1 MKGKRVKAVAKKEF
15 YQIKRDMRS
24 LILAFAL
31 PSLLMLLFGYAIT
44 LDIKD
49 IPVAFW
55 DQDHTQKSKEFIR
68 KFKESGYFEVRGE
81 AEGYQQL
88 QELLDKGRIK
98 IGLVIPPGFSEG
110 ITSGN
115 EVPVQTLLDGSDG
128 NTGTIGSGYVSGLIS
143 TFASEI
149 GLKQGTLLDSKPLLD
164 YRVRVWY
171 NPELKSTNFIIPGLI
186 AGIIMIM
193 AALLASLTFARE
205 WERGT
210 MEQLLSTPIK
220 SIELI
225 SGKFIPY
232 FVIGAIDI
240 VMVLVLGVF
249 LFKVPLRGEVM
260 LLSAVCL
267 IYLVGAT
274 ALGILISVLTKSQL
288 LANQIGWLATFLPAF
303 LLSGFIFPIF
313 NMPKPIQAIT
323 YLVPARYFIKI
334 LRDIFLKG
342 NGISYF
348 YGEVIFLSL
357 FCVFMLL
364 LANLSFKKRMK

>member
-1 MKGKRVKAVAKKEF
+1 MKWKRVKAVAKKEF
-15 YQIKRDMRS
+15 VQIKRDLRA
-24 LILAFAL
+24 LILAFVL
-31 PSLLMLLFGYAIT
+31 PSVLMLLFGYAIT

-68 KFKESGYFEVRGE
+68 KFEESRYFVTKGGVEN
-81 AEGYQQL
+81 YQKL
-88 QELLDKGRIK
+88 QELLDKGKIK
-98 IGLVIPPGFSEG
+98 IGLVIPAGFSKE
-110 ITSGN
+110 IVSGE
-115 EVPVQTLLDGSDG
+115 EVSVQTLLDGSDG
-128 NTGTIGSGYVSGLIS
+128 NTGTIGLGYVSGLTANYTSNI
-143 TFASEI
+143 
-149 GLKQGTLLDSKPLLD
+149 LLQEKRFLTQKPFLD

-186 AGIIMIM
+186 AAIIMIM
-193 AALLASLTFARE
+193 SALLASLTFARE

-210 MEQLLSTPIK
+210 MEQLLSTPVK
-220 SIELI
+220 SVELV

-232 FVIGAIDI
+232 FVIGAID
-240 VMVLVLGVF
+240 VVTVLLLGTLVF
-249 LFKVPLRGEVM
+249 EVPLRGDLF
-260 LLSAVCL
+260 LLSGVCL

-334 LRDIFLKG
+334 LKDIFLKG
-342 NGISYF
+342 NGITFF
-348 YGEVIFLSL
+348 YGEVIFLVL
-357 FCVFMLL
+357 FCFAMLL
-364 LANLSFKKRMK
+364 LANFSLKKRIR

>member
-1 MKGKRVKAVAKKEF
+1 MKWKRTKAIAKKEF
-15 YQIKRDMRS
+15 IQIKRDLRA

-31 PSLLMLLFGYAIT
+31 PCLLMLLFGYAIT

-49 IPVAFW
+49 IPLAFW
-55 DQDHTQKSKEFIR
+55 DQDHTQRSSEFIR
-68 KFKESGYFEVRGE
+68 KFKESGYFQIRGE
-81 AEGYQQL
+81 VESYRHL
-88 QELLDKGRIK
+88 ERLLDKGGIK
-98 IGLVIPPGFSEG
+98 IGLVIPPGFSES
-110 ITSGN
+110 ITSGQ
-115 EVPVQTLLDGSDG
+115 EASVQTLLDGSDG

-149 GLKQGTLLDSKPLLD
+149 GSKQGTLLDAEPLLD

-220 SIELI
+220 PIELI
-225 SGKFIPY
+225 FGKFVPY
-232 FVIGAIDI
+232 FVIGGIDI
-240 VMVLVLGVF
+240 VMILVLGVF
-249 LFKVPLRGEVM
+249 LFKVPLRGELM
-260 LLSAVCL
+260 LLSTVCL

-274 ALGILISVLTKSQL
+274 ALGMLISVLTRSQL

-313 NMPKPIQAIT
+313 NMPKSIQAIT

-348 YGEVIFLSL
+348 YGEIIFLSL
-357 FCVFMLL
+357 FCISMFL
-364 LANLSFKKRMK
+364 LANLSFNKRMS

>member
-68 KFKESGYFEVRGE
+68 KFEESRYFEVKRE
-81 AEGYQQL
+81 VDNYQEL
-88 QELLDKGRIK
+88 QELLDKGRIR
-98 IGLVIPPGFSEG
+98 IGLVIPHGFSEK
-110 ITSGN
+110 IASG
-115 EVPVQTLLDGSDG
+115 EEIAVQTLLDGSDG
-128 NTGTIGSGYVSGLIS
+128 NTGTIGSAYVSGLIS
-143 TFASEI
+143 AYTSEI
-149 GLKQGTLLDSKPLLD
+149 RLGQGTLFNSEPPLD

-193 AALLASLTFARE
+193 VALLTSLTFARE

-210 MEQLLSTPIK
+210 MEQLSSTPVK
-220 SIELI
+220 PAELI

-232 FVIGAIDI
+232 FVIGTIDV
-240 VMVLVLGVF
+240 VMVLLLGVF
-249 LFKVPLRGEVM
+249 VFQVPFRGDLF
-260 LLSAVCL
+260 LLSGVCL

-313 NMPKPIQAIT
+313 NMPRPIQAIT

-334 LRDIFLKG
+334 LRDVFLKG

-357 FCVFMLL
+357 FSVLMLL

>member
-1 MKGKRVKAVAKKEF
+1 MKGKRVRAVAKKEF
-15 YQIKRDMRS
+15 YQIKRDLRS
-24 LILAFAL
+24 LTLAFAL

-55 DQDHTQKSKEFIR
+55 DQDYTQKSKEFIR
-68 KFKESGYFEVRGE
+68 KFEECGYFEVK
-81 AEGYQQL
+81 AEVDNYQEL
-88 QELLDKGRIK
+88 QRLLDKGGIR
-98 IGLVIPPGFSEG
+98 IGLVIPHGFSEG
-110 ITSGN
+110 IVSG
-115 EVPVQTLLDGSDG
+115 EEIEVQTLLDGSDG

-143 TFASEI
+143 AYTSEI
-149 GLKQGTLLDSKPLLD
+149 RLGQATLLNSEPPLD

-193 AALLASLTFARE
+193 VALLTSLTFARE

-210 MEQLLSTPIK
+210 MEQLWSTPVK
-220 SIELI
+220 PAELI

-232 FVIGAIDI
+232 FVIGTIDV
-240 VMVLVLGVF
+240 VMVLLLGVF
-249 LFKVPLRGEVM
+249 VFQVPFRGDLF
-260 LLSAVCL
+260 LLSGVCL

-288 LANQIGWLATFLPAF
+288 LANQIGWLVTFLPAF
-303 LLSGFIFPIF
+303 LLSGFIYPIF

-334 LRDIFLKG
+334 LRDVFLKG

-348 YGEVIFLSL
+348 YGEIIFLSL
-357 FCVFMLL
+357 FCVLMLL
-364 LANLSFKKRMK
+364 LANLSFKKRMR

>member
-1 MKGKRVKAVAKKEF
+1 MKWKRVKAIAKKEF
-15 YQIKRDMRS
+15 VQIKRDLRA

-68 KFKESGYFEVRGE
+68 KFEESRYFQVKGEVGN
-81 AEGYQQL
+81 YTQL

-98 IGLVIPPGFSEG
+98 IGLVIPTDFSKK
-110 ITSGN
+110 ITSGK
-115 EVPVQTLLDGSDG
+115 EVAVQTLLDGSDG
-128 NTGTIGSGYVSGLIS
+128 NTGTIGSGYVSGLTS
-143 TFASEI
+143 AYASDV
-149 GLKQGTLLDSKPLLD
+149 LMQKKNLFSLKPLLD

-171 NPELKSTNFIIPGLI
+171 NPDLKSTNFIIPGLI

-193 AALLASLTFARE
+193 VALLASLTFARE

-210 MEQLLSTPIK
+210 MEQLLSTPVK
-220 SIELI
+220 PMELI

-232 FVIGAIDI
+232 FVIGVIDV
-240 VMVLVLGVF
+240 VMILLLGTFV
-249 LFKVPLRGEVM
+249 FKVPLRGDVF
-260 LLSAVCL
+260 LLAGVCL

-274 ALGILISVLTKSQL
+274 ALGMLISVLTRSQL

-334 LRDIFLKG
+334 LKDIFLKG

-348 YGEVIFLSL
+348 YREVSLLVL
-357 FCVFMLL
+357 FCAAMLL
-364 LANLSFKKRMK
+364 LANFSFKKRIK

>member
-1 MKGKRVKAVAKKEF
+1 MKWKIVKAVAKKEF
-15 YQIKRDMRS
+15 IQIKRDRRA

-55 DQDHTQKSKEFIR
+55 DQDHTQKSKEFVR
-68 KFKESGYFEVRGE
+68 KFEESRYFVTKG
-81 AEGYQQL
+81 GVDNYQQL
-88 QELLDKGRIK
+88 QELLDKGKIE
-98 IGLVIPPGFSEG
+98 IGLVIPTGFSKG
-110 ITSGN
+110 IISGE
-115 EVPVQTLLDGSDG
+115 EVSVQTLLDGSDG
-128 NTGTIGSGYVSGLIS
+128 NTGTIGSGYVSGLTSDYTSNI
-143 TFASEI
+143 
-149 GLKQGTLLDSKPLLD
+149 LLQKRKLLALKPLLD

-186 AGIIMIM
+186 AAIIMIIV
-193 AALLASLTFARE
+193 ALLTSLTFARE

-210 MEQLLSTPIK
+210 MEQLLSTPVK

-232 FVIGAIDI
+232 FVIGAIDV
-240 VMVLVLGVF
+240 VMVLFLGVF
-249 LFKVPLRGEVM
+249 LFKVPLRGDIL
-260 LLSAVCL
+260 LLSGVSL
-267 IYLVGAT
+267 LYLTGAT
-274 ALGILISVLTKSQL
+274 ALGILISVLTRSQL

-313 NMPKPIQAIT
+313 NMPKPIQAVT

-342 NGISYF
+342 NGIFYF
-348 YGEVIFLSL
+348 YGEVIFLTL
-357 FCVFMLL
+357 FCIAMLF
-364 LANLSFKKRMK
+364 LANISFKKRIK

>member
-1 MKGKRVKAVAKKEF
+1 MKWKRTKAIAKKEF
-15 YQIKRDMRS
+15 IQIKRDLRA
-24 LILAFAL
+24 LILAFVL
-31 PSLLMLLFGYAIT
+31 PCLLMLLFGYAIT

-55 DQDHTQKSKEFIR
+55 DQDHTQRSSEFIR
-68 KFKESGYFEVRGE
+68 KFKESGYFKVREEVE
-81 AEGYQQL
+81 SYQQL

-98 IGLVIPPGFSEG
+98 IGLVIPPGFSES
-110 ITSGN
+110 IASGD
-115 EVPVQTLLDGSDG
+115 EVSVQTLLDGSDG

-149 GLKQGTLLDSKPLLD
+149 GLKQGTLLDSKPSLD

-210 MEQLLSTPIK
+210 MEQLLSTPVK
-220 SIELI
+220 PVELI
-225 SGKFIPY
+225 FGKFVPY
-232 FVIGAIDI
+232 FVIGLIDI
-240 VMVLVLGVF
+240 VMILVLGVF
-249 LFKVPLRGEVM
+249 LFKVPLRGDVI

-274 ALGILISVLTKSQL
+274 ALGMLISVLTRSQL
-288 LANQIGWLATFLPAF
+288 LANQIGWLVTFLPAF

-334 LRDIFLKG
+334 LRDVFLKG

-348 YGEVIFLSL
+348 YGEIIFLSL
-357 FCVFMLL
+357 FCISMFV